1 MANDTNRDDM
11 FSQLCANLT
20 LEQRKELALF
30 MVQRE
35 MDTEKAHKLSALV
48 TQDFQAK
55 ATALSQGIAEKVK
68 DFNSTTQVGSL
79 KVNGGVRSL
88 DGSVYLEISEKK
100 LKVF

>member
-1 MANDTNRDDM
+1 MANDITNRDDM

-55 ATALSQGIAEKVK
+55 QLHFLKESLKNVK

-79 KVNGGVRSL
+79 KCQ
-88 DGSVYLEISEKK
+88 
-100 LKVF
+100 